1 MGDFINK
8 LRELG
13 VEDDG
18 CVTLSYSEGCEV
30 WHINDGYVQESVAET
45 STTTLLA
52 GLLVSGVPV
61 YSRYAN
67 ASEGNDILNEMRAQ
81 DVLED
86 YERGDECFEDYIS
99 EKLQETIYDGE
110 YSVEYSTEQYDY
122 KRGRCDI
129 STEVKVRAGDLYA
142 ADAAT
147 AGRLQFFDASS
158 FVRGFN
164 VSVETKNGTLTLN

>member
-18 CVTLSYSEGCEV
+18 LVTLSYTEGCDV
-30 WHINDGYVQESVAET
+30 WHINDGHVQESVAET
-45 STTTLLA
+45 ETAAMVAGILA
-52 GLLVSGVPV
+52 SPVPV
-61 YSRYAN
+61 YSSWGEV
-67 ASEGNDILNEMRAQ
+67 SEGNDILNEMRAS

-86 YERGDECFEDYIS
+86 YERGDECFEDYLT

-110 YSVEYSTEQYDY
+110 YSLEYSTTQYDY

-129 STEVKVRAGDLYA
+129 SATVRLRAGDLYA
-142 ADAAT
+142 ADASENTRFA
-147 AGRLQFFDASS
+147 FFSADSLVS
-158 FVRGFN
+158 GFE
-164 VSVETKNGTLTLN
+164 VSVTTPNGTLTLN